1 MKKRGV
7 TILAIGD
14 RKDYDSH
21 RKFNKERHFFIDN
34 GFDYAS
40 CNYKDVE
47 SGRFPKVQ
55 TKKVMIFLF
64 FPFYHWD
71 KYIEHRHYK
80 GVYGNLKFFKKF
92 RKFNGKLRY
101 ILTKAYRGKEIF
113 FVNVKMLLYM
123 N

>member
-92 RKFNGKLRY
+92 RKFNG
-101 ILTKAYRGKEIF
+101 
-113 FVNVKMLLYM
+113 
-123 N
+123 